1 MTESGFDQTLEPF
14 RPDLAEPI
22 FTSQAQ
28 PSSQKSVNYL
38 PRSTRIHAQVVGGN
52 TGASSSESLAFRSR
66 NQHQARSAS
75 ESAGSSSV
83 TAGVQKSSGAAK
95 RRLGGTR
102 TIKKIISGWWA
113 RTPPEMALVVP
124 PPIDKKRVK
133 VYELRN
139 NDWFDRGTGFCTGR
153 VVGDDSRISVESED
167 QPDRMLLETRI
178 AKDDGYQKQQE
189 TLIVWTES
197 SGTDMALSF
206 QEAEG
211 CAAIWE
217 FVSRVQQHLMA
228 IAGPDDALSDDAMDN
243 YTHPNPNPL
252 VLPPPELSNLD
263 EIASILRTL
272 IASPQGRD
280 SLSKFVLTEDYLRK
294 LVPLVSVAEDLESLD
309 DLHHLCNIMKMLV
322 LMNDTQ
328 IIEHVVSD
336 DVVMGVV
343 GALEYD
349 PDFPTHKAN
358 HRRYLKDRSKYKEVV
373 PIQDPAITKKIHA
386 TWRLLY
392 LKDVVLARILDDP
405 TFSVLN
411 SLIFFNQVDI
421 VSHLQGNT
429 AFLEELFGIVDD
441 PSARHSRKKD
451 AVAFIQNCCAIAKNL
466 QAPGRQTLYTN
477 FIQNGLLRIINF
489 ALLNNDS
496 AIRVAGTDIL
506 VAMIDHDASM
516 VRAYIFRSIQDGKRP
531 LTDTLIELLLIE
543 SDLGVKAQAADAIK
557 VLLEPQPPSPPNV
570 DPATRNNGE
579 FLSKLRGNPTANPQI
594 DSFIQNFYDNS
605 ANKLFKPLKDLEK
618 RQSLAGLTFQE
629 VSLFHHLIEILM
641 FLIRYHLFRSKIFIF
656 SEGLPARIAQLLG
669 CPQKHLKLTALKFF
683 RSCIALQ
690 DDYYIQQMTRNFLF
704 EPILNILYDTM
715 PRDNLLNSVCL
726 ELFEFV
732 KRENVKPVIMH
743 VVENYREKLQEIGY
757 VDTFETLIIRY
768 DQFQG
773 YNPEDPTL
781 FGPGQD
787 GTPSRS
793 NVNGNQRWQGV
804 KEMDAAEEAYF
815 NTSDDEDELANKK
828 AAPKRP
834 SAVKGTSPLARSLVD
849 YPDDEEETTD
859 AHGGRAM
866 ERKPIERMNAQAVDE
881 NATSSASRSAS
892 RAPPPE
898 RLSEKRRREE
908 ADEEDELGK
917 LSNSKRRS
925 SSISSSSSGMSMGSN
940 SSNMLRRKKPFM
952 SNSKES
958 ASSSEKIKI
967 SLSAKA
973 SAGGDAKR
981 D

>member
-1 MTESGFDQTLEPF
+1 MDGGVLVVAH
-14 RPDLAEPI
+14 LM
-22 FTSQAQ
+22 
-28 PSSQKSVNYL
+28 
-38 PRSTRIHAQVVGGN
+38 HAKYKVVGGN
-52 TGASSSESLAFRSR
+52 TGASPSGPLAFGSR
-66 NQHQARSAS
+66 NQNRARSAS
-75 ESAGSSSV
+75 ESARPPSV
-83 TAGVQKSSGAAK
+83 TAGIQKSSGARK
-95 RRLGGTR
+95 RGLGGTR
-102 TIKKIISGWWA
+102 RIKKIISGWWA
-113 RTPPEMALVVP
+113 RTPPDMALVVP
-124 PPIDKKRVK
+124 PQIEKKRVK

-153 VVGDDSRISVESED
+153 AAGEDPRIFVESED

-178 AKDDGYQKQQE
+178 TKDDGYQKQQE

-243 YTHPNPNPL
+243 YTHPNPPPL
-252 VLPPPELSNLD
+252 TLPPPELANLD
-263 EIASILRTL
+263 EIASLMRTV
-272 IASPQGRD
+272 IATPQGRD
-280 SLSKFVLTEDYLRK
+280 SLSKLVITEDYIRK

-322 LMNDTQ
+322 LLNDTQ
-328 IIEHVVSD
+328 IIEHVVND

-373 PIQDPAITKKIHA
+373 PIEDPAITKKIHA

-429 AFLEELFGIVDD
+429 DFLEKLFYIIDD
-441 PSARHSRKKD
+441 PGARHSRQKD

-489 ALLNNDS
+489 ALLNHDS

-557 VLLEPQPPSPPNV
+557 VLLEPQPPAPVNV
-570 DPATRNNGE
+570 DQATRSNGD
-579 FLSKLRGNPTANPQI
+579 FLSKIRGNPPPNPQI

-732 KRENVKPVIMH
+732 KRENVKAVIIH
-743 VVENYREKLQEIGY
+743 LVENYREKLQEIGY
-757 VDTFETLIIRY
+757 VDTFETLILRY

-773 YNPEDPTL
+773 YIPEDPTL
-781 FGPGQD
+781 YSQGQE

-828 AAPKRP
+828 TTRKRHP
-834 SAVKGTSPLARSLVD
+834 VINGTSPLARSLVD
-849 YPDDEEETTD
+849 YPDDEEETMD
-859 AHGGRAM
+859 AHARVM

-881 NATSSASRSAS
+881 NATSGASTSPCS
-892 RAPPPE
+892 SAPPPE
-898 RLSEKRRREE
+898 RMSEKRRREE

-917 LSNSKRRS
+917 LSTSKRRS
-925 SSISSSSSGMSMGSN
+925 SSVSSTSSGMSMGSN
-940 SSNMLRRKKPFM
+940 SSNVLRRKKPFM
-952 SNSKES
+952 SNGKES
-958 ASSSEKIKI
+958 ASSSDKIKI
-967 SLSAKA
+967 TLSAKA
-973 SAGGDAKR
+973 STGGDAKR